1 MVHHIA
7 ARKRIGGSKE
17 FSFAIPKRLLEQ
29 YLPTTEFFLRKAAV
43 TKGFRNAS
51 PLVLGTE
58 QRPSRSRRKFLGGSA
73 TSASLPWNSS
83 SGGVSGSENFE

>member
-29 YLPTTEFFLRKAAV
+29 YLPTTEFFY
-43 TKGFRNAS
+43 G
-51 PLVLGTE
+51 G
-58 QRPSRSRRKFLGGSA
+58 QRSRKD
-73 TSASLPWNSS
+73 
-83 SGGVSGSENFE
+83 SELLRH